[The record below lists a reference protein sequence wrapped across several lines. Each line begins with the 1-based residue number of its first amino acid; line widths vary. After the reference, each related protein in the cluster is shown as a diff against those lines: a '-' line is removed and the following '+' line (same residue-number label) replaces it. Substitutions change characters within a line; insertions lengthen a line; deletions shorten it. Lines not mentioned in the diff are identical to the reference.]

1 MKGKGKYMDFKE
13 YFEGL
18 NGKKITVAG
27 AGVSNTPLI
36 KMLVKYGAV
45 VTVCD
50 GKKTEEELKAQFE
63 GLSLNFKVGEK
74 WLDDIDADI
83 IFRSPGI
90 RPDLDGFNKA
100 VEKGAYLTSE
110 MEVFFDLCPCDIFA
124 ITGSDGKTTT
134 TTLTYNMLKNS
145 GYTVHLGGN
154 IGKPLLPEIDKIEK
168 DHKVVLEL
176 SSFQLFTIK
185 KSGKYCGLT
194 NLSPNHLDW
203 HKDYK
208 EYIDAKKNI
217 FIYDECERLVTNLD
231 NKDSVTAS
239 KDAKN
244 VIYFSR
250 TQAAD
255 ICLKD
260 GFITVFGEKVLD
272 TNEILLPGL
281 HNIEN
286 YMTAIGVVWGVAT
299 KDGIKETAKTVKG
312 VEHRIEFVREFEGVK
327 YYNDSIASS
336 PNRTITGLKSF
347 EKKVIL
353 IAGGKDKNIPYDE
366 IGDVVM
372 EKVKKLVLTGA
383 TAPKIKEAVLKS
395 KLYTP
400 DFEIIECDDFK
411 DAVISAK
418 NVAEKGDIVILSPAS
433 TSFDKFKNF
442 EERGRV
448 FKDIVNSL

>member
-1 MKGKGKYMDFKE
+1 MDFRE
-13 YFEGL
+13 YFKGL
-18 NGKKITVAG
+18 KDKKITVAG
-27 AGVSNTPLI
+27 AGISNTPLI
-36 KMLVKYGAV
+36 KMLVSYGGI

-50 GKKTEEELKAQFE
+50 GKKTEEELKEQFG
-63 GLSLNFKVGEK
+63 GLSLKFKTGEG

-90 RPDLDGFNKA
+90 RPDLKGFNDA
-100 VEKGAYLTSE
+100 VKKGAHLTSE

-124 ITGSDGKTTT
+124 VTGSDGKTTT
-134 TTLTYNMLKNS
+134 TTLTCEMLKNS

-176 SSFQLFTIK
+176 SSFQLFTIR
-185 KSGKYCGLT
+185 KSAKASVVT

-203 HKDYK
+203 HKDYG
-208 EYIDAKKNI
+208 EYVDAKKNI
-217 FIYDECERLVTNLD
+217 FLHKECERLVTNLD
-231 NKDSVTAS
+231 NEDSFNAS

-250 TQAAD
+250 KQKAD
-255 ICLKD
+255 ICLD
-260 GFITVFGEKVLD
+260 GDFITVFGEKVLN
-272 TNEILLPGL
+272 TNEILLPGV

-286 YMTAIGVVWGVAT
+286 YMAAIGIVWGIAT
-299 KDGIKETAKTVKG
+299 VDGILKTAKTVKG
-312 VEHRIEFVREFEGVK
+312 IEHRIEFVRELNGVR

-336 PNRTITGLKSF
+336 PNRTIVGLNSF

-366 IGDVVM
+366 IGDVIM
-372 EKVKKLVLTGA
+372 KKVKKLVLTGA

-395 KLYTP
+395 KLYTT
-400 DFEIIECDDFK
+400 DFEIVETNGFK
-411 DAVISAK
+411 DAVLEASKDAK
-418 NVAEKGDIVILSPAS
+418 AGDIVILSPAS
-433 TSFDKFKNF
+433 TSFDRFKNF

>member
-1 MKGKGKYMDFKE
+1 MDYRE

-18 NGKKITVAG
+18 KGKKITVAG

-36 KMLVKYGAV
+36 KMLVNYGAI

-50 GKKTEEELKAQFE
+50 GKKSKEELEKQFE
-63 GLSLNFKVGEK
+63 GLNLSYKTGEN

-90 RPDLDGFNKA
+90 RPDLKGFNDA
-100 VEKGAYLTSE
+100 VKKGAYLTSE

-134 TTLTYNMLKNS
+134 TTLTHKMLENS
-145 GYTVHLGGN
+145 GFTVHLGGN

-185 KSGKYCGLT
+185 KSPKVAVIT

-203 HKDYK
+203 HTDYK

-217 FIYDECERLVTNLD
+217 FRDSEKLITNLD
-231 NKDSVTAS
+231 NKDAYTAS
-239 KDAKN
+239 MDAGAVK
-244 VIYFSR
+244 YFSR
-250 TQAAD
+250 KNKAD
-255 ICLKD
+255 ICLEGD
-260 GFITVFGEKVLD
+260 FITVSGEKVLNIND
-272 TNEILLPGL
+272 ILLPGV

-286 YMTAIGVVWGVAT
+286 YMAAIGAVWGVAT
-299 KDGIKETAKTVKG
+299 VEGIIKTAKTVKG
-312 VEHRIEFVREFEGVK
+312 IEHRIEFVRELNGVK

-366 IGDVVM
+366 MGDVLL
-372 EKVKKLVLTGA
+372 EKVKTLVLTGA
-383 TAPKIKEAVLKS
+383 TAQKIKMAALNS
-395 KLYTP
+395 KLYTK

-411 DAVISAK
+411 DAVISASK
-418 NVAEKGDIVILSPAS
+418 VAKSGDVVILSPAS

>member
-1 MKGKGKYMDFKE
+1 MDYKE

-18 NGKKITVAG
+18 KGKKITVAG
-27 AGVSNTPLI
+27 AGVSNAPLI
-36 KMLVKYGAV
+36 KMLAGYGASI
-45 VTVCD
+45 TVCD
-50 GKKTEEELKAQFE
+50 GKKTENELKEQFK
-63 GLSLNFKVGEK
+63 GLSLNFKTGEG

-90 RPDLDGFNKA
+90 RPDLKGFEDA
-100 VEKGAYLTSE
+100 VKKGAHLTSE

-134 TTLTYNMLKNS
+134 TTLTYEMLKNS
-145 GYTVHLGGN
+145 GFRVHLGGN

-176 SSFQLFTIK
+176 SSFQLFTIR
-185 KSGKYCGLT
+185 KSAKSAIIT

-203 HKDYK
+203 HTDYS

-217 FIYDECERLVTNLD
+217 FLHSQCEKLVTNLD
-231 NKDSVTAS
+231 NEDSCIAS

-250 TQAAD
+250 KQKAD
-255 ICLKD
+255 ICLEGD
-260 GFITVFGEKVLD
+260 FITAFGEKVLNI
-272 TNEILLPGL
+272 NEILLPGA

-286 YMTAIGVVWGVAT
+286 YMAAIGIVWGIAT
-299 KDGIKETAKTVKG
+299 IDGILKTAKTVKG
-312 VEHRIEFVREFEGVK
+312 IEHRIEFVRELNGVR

-347 EKKVIL
+347 DKKVIL

-366 IGDVVM
+366 MGDVLLT
-372 EKVKKLVLTGA
+372 KVKKLVLTGA
-383 TAPKIKEAVLKS
+383 TAQKIKEAALNS
-395 KLYTP
+395 KLYTK
-400 DFEIIECDDFK
+400 DFEIVECDGFKEAVLEAAK
-411 DAVISAK
+411 DAK
-418 NVAEKGDIVILSPAS
+418 NGDIVILSPAS
-433 TSFDKFKNF
+433 TSFDRFKNF

>member
-1 MKGKGKYMDFKE
+1 MDYRE

-18 NGKKITVAG
+18 KGKKITVAG

-36 KMLVKYGAV
+36 RMLVKYGAI

-50 GKKTEEELKAQFE
+50 GKKSTEELEKQFE
-63 GLSLNFKVGEK
+63 GLNLSYKTGEN

-90 RPDLDGFNKA
+90 RPDLKGFNDA
-100 VEKGAYLTSE
+100 VKKGVYLTSE

-134 TTLTYNMLKNS
+134 TTLTHKMLENS
-145 GYTVHLGGN
+145 GFTVHLGGN

-185 KSGKYCGLT
+185 KSPKVAVIT

-217 FIYDECERLVTNLD
+217 FTGKECEKLITNLD
-231 NKDSVTAS
+231 NKDAYTAS
-239 KDAKN
+239 KDAGAVK
-244 VIYFSR
+244 YFSR
-250 TQAAD
+250 KNKAD
-255 ICLKD
+255 ICLEGD
-260 GFITVFGEKVLD
+260 FITVSGEKVLNIND
-272 TNEILLPGL
+272 ILLPGV

-286 YMTAIGVVWGVAT
+286 YMAAIGAVWGVAT
-299 KDGIKETAKTVKG
+299 VEGIIKTAKTVKG
-312 VEHRIEFVREFEGVK
+312 IEHRIEFVRELNGVK

-366 IGDVVM
+366 MGDVLL
-372 EKVKKLVLTGA
+372 EKVKTLVLTGA
-383 TAPKIKEAVLKS
+383 TAQKIKMAALNS
-395 KLYTP
+395 KLYTK

-411 DAVISAK
+411 DAVISASK
-418 NVAEKGDIVILSPAS
+418 VAKSGDVVILSPAS

>member
-1 MKGKGKYMDFKE
+1 MDYKE

-18 NGKKITVAG
+18 KNKKITVAG

-36 KMLVKYGAV
+36 KMLVKYGAI

-50 GKKTEEELKAQFE
+50 GKKTIEELEKQFE
-63 GLSLNFKVGEK
+63 GLSLTYKTGEK
-74 WLDDIDADI
+74 WLDGIDADI

-134 TTLTYNMLKNS
+134 TTLAYNMLRNS

-185 KSGKYCGLT
+185 KSAKYSGVT

-203 HKDYK
+203 HKDYS
-208 EYIDAKKNI
+208 EYINAKKSI
-217 FIYDECERLVTNLD
+217 FMYGCERLVTNLD
-231 NKDSVTAS
+231 NKDAVSAS
-239 KDAKN
+239 EDAKCS

-250 TQAAD
+250 TKKAD
-255 ICLKD
+255 ICLD
-260 GFITVFGEKVLD
+260 GDFITVFGEKVLD
-272 TNEILLPGL
+272 INEILLPGL

-286 YMTAIGVVWGVAT
+286 YMTAIGVVWGKAT
-299 KDGIKETAKTVKG
+299 VDGILKTAKAVKG

-400 DFEIIECDDFK
+400 DFEIIECDNFK
-411 DAVISAK
+411 EAVLSAK

>member
-1 MKGKGKYMDFKE
+1 MDFRE

-18 NGKKITVAG
+18 KGKKITVAG
-27 AGVSNTPLI
+27 AGISNTPLI
-36 KMLVKYGAV
+36 KMLVSYGGI

-50 GKKTEEELKAQFE
+50 GKKTEEELKEQFG
-63 GLSLNFKVGEK
+63 GLSLKFKTGEV

-90 RPDLDGFNKA
+90 RPDLKGFNDA
-100 VEKGAYLTSE
+100 VKKGAHLTSE

-124 ITGSDGKTTT
+124 VTGSDGKTTT
-134 TTLTYNMLKNS
+134 TTLTCEMLKNS

-168 DHKVVLEL
+168 NHKVVLEL
-176 SSFQLFTIK
+176 SSFQLFTIR
-185 KSGKYCGLT
+185 KSAKASVVT

-203 HKDYK
+203 HKDYG
-208 EYIDAKKNI
+208 EYVDAKKNI
-217 FIYDECERLVTNLD
+217 FLHKECERLVTNLD
-231 NKDSVTAS
+231 NEDSFNAS

-250 TQAAD
+250 KQKAD
-255 ICLKD
+255 ICLEGD
-260 GFITVFGEKVLD
+260 FITVFGEKVLNI
-272 TNEILLPGL
+272 NEILLPGV

-286 YMTAIGVVWGVAT
+286 YMAAIGIVWGIAT
-299 KDGIKETAKTVKG
+299 VDGILKTAKTVKG
-312 VEHRIEFVREFEGVK
+312 IEHRIEFVRELNGVR

-336 PNRTITGLKSF
+336 PNRTIVGLNSF

-366 IGDVVM
+366 IGDVIM
-372 EKVKKLVLTGA
+372 KKVKKLVLTGA

-395 KLYTP
+395 KLYTT
-400 DFEIIECDDFK
+400 DFEIVETEGFK
-411 DAVISAK
+411 DAVLEASKDAK
-418 NVAEKGDIVILSPAS
+418 NGDIVILSPAS
-433 TSFDKFKNF
+433 TSFDRFKNF

-448 FKDIVNSL
+448 FKEIVNSL

>member
-1 MKGKGKYMDFKE
+1 MDFKE

-18 NGKKITVAG
+18 KDKKITVAG

-36 KMLVKYGAV
+36 KMLVQYGAI

-50 GKKTEEELKAQFE
+50 GKKTVDELEKQFE
-63 GLSLNFKVGEK
+63 GLSLSYKSGEG

-90 RPDLDGFNKA
+90 RPDLKGFKDA
-100 VEKGAYLTSE
+100 VEKGAHLTSE
-110 MEVFFDLCPCDIFA
+110 MEVFFDLCPCEIFA
-124 ITGSDGKTTT
+124 VTGSDGKTTT

-185 KSGKYCGLT
+185 KSAKASVIT

-203 HKDYK
+203 HIDYK
-208 EYIDAKKNI
+208 EYIDAKKSI
-217 FIYDECERLVTNLD
+217 FLYEENEKLVTNLD
-231 NKDSVTAS
+231 NEDSVIAS

-244 VIYFSR
+244 VVFFSR
-250 TQAAD
+250 KQNAD

-260 GFITVFGEKVLD
+260 GYITVFGEKVLD
-272 TNEILLPGL
+272 TKEILLPGV

-286 YMTAIGVVWGVAT
+286 YMAAIGIVWSVAT
-299 KDGIKETAKTVKG
+299 VDGITETAKTVKG
-312 VEHRIEFVREFEGVK
+312 IEHRIEFVRELDGVR

-336 PNRTITGLKSF
+336 PNRTMTGLKSF

-366 IGDVVM
+366 MGDILI

-383 TAPKIKEAVLKS
+383 TAQKIKDAALNS
-395 KLYTP
+395 KLYTK
-400 DFEIIECDDFK
+400 DFEIFECDDFK
-411 DAVISAK
+411 DAVLTAK
-418 NVAEKGDIVILSPAS
+418 NLAESGDIVILSPAS

>member
-1 MKGKGKYMDFKE
+1 MDYKE

-18 NGKKITVAG
+18 KNKKITVAG

-36 KMLVKYGAV
+36 KLLVKYGAI

-50 GKKTEEELKAQFE
+50 GKKTKDELKKQFE
-63 GLSLNFKVGEK
+63 NLPLTYKTGEK

-100 VEKGAYLTSE
+100 VEKGAHLTSE

-185 KSGKYCGLT
+185 KSGKFSAVT

-203 HKDYK
+203 HKDYS
-208 EYIDAKKNI
+208 EYIDAKKSI
-217 FIYDECERLVTNLD
+217 FMYDCERLVTNLD
-231 NKDSVTAS
+231 NKDAVYAS
-239 KDAKN
+239 KEAKCR

-250 TQAAD
+250 TRKTD
-255 ICLKD
+255 ICLD
-260 GFITVFGEKVLD
+260 NNFITVFGEKVLD
-272 TNEILLPGL
+272 INEILLPGL

-299 KDGIKETAKTVKG
+299 VDGILKTAKAVKG

-400 DFEIIECDDFK
+400 DFEIIECDNFK
-411 DAVISAK
+411 EAVLSAK